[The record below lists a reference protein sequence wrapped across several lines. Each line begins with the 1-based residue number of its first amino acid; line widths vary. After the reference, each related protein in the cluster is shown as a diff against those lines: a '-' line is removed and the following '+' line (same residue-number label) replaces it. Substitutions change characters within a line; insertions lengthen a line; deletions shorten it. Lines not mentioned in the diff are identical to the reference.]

1 MNKRINFELEIEEG
15 IYKLLKE
22 FIKRA
27 QNVNTIKELVAAY
40 IRQGIAG
47 SIQQIVA
54 EKITIDI
61 PNNKPVPV
69 VEKEGAS

>member
-1 MNKRINFELEIEEG
+1 MNKKIRFELEVEEE

-27 QNVNTIKELVAAY
+27 QNVNSVKELFAAY
-40 IRQGIAG
+40 IRQGIVQ

-54 EKITIDI
+54 EKISIDI
-61 PNNKPVPV
+61 TNNKPISI
-69 VEKEGAS
+69 EKEEAS